1 MITRDDL
8 TFTEVHNGKDENT
21 QSFTLTAI
29 LILEHHTVVERP
41 QGKPPVPSDFE
52 LPVNAIMRE
61 LYGSIF
67 KELSL
72 GIQLLHNDPT
82 QARQVLNEL
91 HTKIQNELTN

>member
-8 TFTEVHNGKDENT
+8 TFTEEHNGKNENI
-21 QSFTLTAI
+21 QSYTLTAV

-41 QGKPPVPSDFE
+41 QGKPPVPSDFDI
-52 LPVNAIMRE
+52 PVNAIMRG
-61 LYGSIF
+61 LYGEIF
-67 KELSL
+67 KQLSL

-91 HTKIQNELTN
+91 HTKIQNELNP